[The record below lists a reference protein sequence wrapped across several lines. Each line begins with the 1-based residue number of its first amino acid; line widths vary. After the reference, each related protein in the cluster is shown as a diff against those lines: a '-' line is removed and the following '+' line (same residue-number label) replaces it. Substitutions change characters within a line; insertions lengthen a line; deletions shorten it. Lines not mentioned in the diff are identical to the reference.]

1 MKRRSNENV
10 PAAQFIHTGEE
21 MESASVGVISKVLRI
36 LEVLQSST
44 FGLTLKAI
52 CDETKINKST
62 AHRFLKHLER
72 EHYLLRRE
80 DGSYLIGPRLTQ
92 MSACANRSA
101 NLQVVARPI
110 LSELWRTTQETIN
123 LGVMDRGT
131 LLYIDVMESPHE
143 FRLVSRVGTRRSLQE
158 AAMGKVLTAFLP
170 PNEYERVLR
179 GIIFQRVTPKTIINL
194 AHFRAELD
202 KVRQRGY
209 AVDNEEALLGCR
221 CISAP
226 ILNNE
231 GVAIAA
237 MSVSGPITRVS
248 LGQIPTLA
256 KIVKTAADSVSTA
269 MGFTHVSR
277 NGKS

>member
-1 MKRRSNENV
+1 M
-10 PAAQFIHTGEE
+10 HTGEE

-269 MGFTHVSR
+269 MGFTHIGR

>member
-1 MKRRSNENV
+1 
-10 PAAQFIHTGEE
+10 
-21 MESASVGVISKVLRI
+21 
-36 LEVLQSST
+36 
-44 FGLTLKAI
+44 
-52 CDETKINKST
+52 
-62 AHRFLKHLER
+62 
-72 EHYLLRRE
+72 
-80 DGSYLIGPRLTQ
+80 
-92 MSACANRSA
+92 
-101 NLQVVARPI
+101 
-110 LSELWRTTQETIN
+110 
-123 LGVMDRGT
+123 
-131 LLYIDVMESPHE
+131 
-143 FRLVSRVGTRRSLQE
+143 
-158 AAMGKVLTAFLP
+158 MGKVLTAFLP

-269 MGFTHVSR
+269 MGFTHIGR

>member
-1 MKRRSNENV
+1 VKRRSNEKV
-10 PAAQFIHTGEE
+10 PAAQFMHTGEE

-269 MGFTHVSR
+269 MGFTHIGR